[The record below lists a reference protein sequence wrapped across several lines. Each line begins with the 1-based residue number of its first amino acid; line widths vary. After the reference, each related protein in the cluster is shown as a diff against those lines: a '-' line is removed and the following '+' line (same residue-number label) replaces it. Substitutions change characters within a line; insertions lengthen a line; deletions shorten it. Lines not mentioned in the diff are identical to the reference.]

1 MDLIFKLI
9 PGDYELLL
17 VAGMCFVCACY
28 VHGRKKKMETDAY
41 KNLSDGIVTQGFAD
55 RENELKG
62 NMPIKEDWDGR
73 NLRDAEDIRSGM
85 GIVLWV
91 RYLDLVFLLL
101 GVFLAVNFY
110 IKVSGDGLADAFMG
124 WFAVGVTIAGSVGAG
139 AIFCLKNA
147 MGNDTK
153 EITGRVV
160 DAHRHPRFSSWRITV
175 VWTDEK
181 KRVRNHHCSY
191 AFRKR
196 KCPKV
201 GSEYPLIYSDKYD
214 KVISKDEIRQN
225 RKNAFYGF
233 GMAVFWIIII
243 WVRVGL
249 Y

>member
-17 VAGMCFVCACY
+17 IAGVCFGCAWY

-41 KNLSDGIVTQGFAD
+41 KNLSDGIVAQGFAD

-62 NMPIKEDWDGR
+62 NMPLKEDWDGQ
-73 NLRDAEDIRSGM
+73 NFRDVEDIRSGM

-101 GVFLAVNFY
+101 GIFLTVNFY
-110 IKVSGDGLADAFMG
+110 IMVSGDALADAFMG
-124 WFAVGVTIAGSVGAG
+124 WFAVGVTIAGSIGAG
-139 AIFCLKNA
+139 VVFGLKNA

-153 EITGRVV
+153 EITGRVTE
-160 DAHRHPRFSSWRITV
+160 AYKHPKFSSWRITV
-175 VWTDEK
+175 AWADEK
-181 KRVRNHHCSY
+181 KRGRNHQCSY

-201 GSEYPLIYSDKYD
+201 GSEYPLIYSYKYD
-214 KVISKDEIRQN
+214 KVMSRDEIRQN
-225 RKNAFYGF
+225 RKNSFYGF
-233 GMAVFWIIII
+233 GLAAFWIIII
-243 WVRVGL
+243 WVRIGL